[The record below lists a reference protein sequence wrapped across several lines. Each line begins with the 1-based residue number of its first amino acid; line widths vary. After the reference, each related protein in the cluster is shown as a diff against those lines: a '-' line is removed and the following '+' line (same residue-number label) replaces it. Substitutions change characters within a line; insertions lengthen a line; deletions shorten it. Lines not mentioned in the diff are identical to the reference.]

1 MMTKQRYIH
10 FNLDIILYLS
20 LHVYDRVENILKHVL
35 FYVLDIKVMI
45 KEIGLPIRKLLEN
58 ISLYPII
65 GQTKI

>member
-1 MMTKQRYIH
+1 MTKQRYIH